1 MNNKL
6 VYCAVTGLIFICLL
20 SGCYSGRKDNFPQLP
35 DQTPDSVIIMNG
47 ILGVNL
53 PPVEDKKVINELI
66 ELIGNI
72 KYIAEDSTEII
83 GGRDG
88 ITFVY
93 SDSTI
98 VYEFI
103 TCNAD
108 AYVSVRVNESSY
120 IQYKIEPK
128 NGFAIYDYLHNYVTE
143 HSE

>member
-72 KYIAEDSTEII
+72 KC
-83 GGRDG
+83 RRL
-88 ITFVY
+88 
-93 SDSTI
+93 
-98 VYEFI
+98 
-103 TCNAD
+103 N
-108 AYVSVRVNESSY
+108 
-120 IQYKIEPK
+120 
-128 NGFAIYDYLHNYVTE
+128 
-143 HSE
+143 